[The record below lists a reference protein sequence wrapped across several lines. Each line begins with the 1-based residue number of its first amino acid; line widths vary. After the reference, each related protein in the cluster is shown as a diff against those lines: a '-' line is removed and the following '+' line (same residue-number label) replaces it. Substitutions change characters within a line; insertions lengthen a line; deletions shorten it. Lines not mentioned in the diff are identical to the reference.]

1 MEDRHSISEPRP
13 IVRRVFGSPTYVEW
27 EVDILRDDTV
37 VVDTLILTDDVL
49 PPRTNKK
56 GKVVWRL
63 PDSEDK
69 LVSHHLWKSVITLSH
84 HPGRKTV
91 VALIS

>member
-13 IVRRVFGSPTYVEW
+13 IVRRHIGSSTCVEW

-37 VVDTLILTDDVL
+37 VVDTIILTDDVL

-63 PDSEDK
+63 PDSVDK
-69 LVSHHLWKSVITLSH
+69 LVSQYLW
-84 HPGRKTV
+84 
-91 VALIS
+91 